1 LPESFALFV
10 AGERLKKFL
19 LNPKPIQEDET
30 RAWFIDKILD
40 ALGYS
45 DFDDVEHG
53 SAQSSGTFPDYVLRA
68 AGERVMAVEAKRL
81 DANLGAKEASQL
93 VSYCS
98 VVGVRWG
105 VLTDGR
111 QVQVYDAPVVGVKPA
126 DRLVLQINLAD
137 YADRDDFDT
146 RIWPAASMLL
156 EGGVVTGDE
165 LERHAARELIRT
177 ILADATSSSIEAL
190 RQELQARKVIVSSA
204 ETAALLAEL
213 IG

>member
-1 LPESFALFV
+1 VPAAQAVGTARAEPAHAERPESSALFV
-10 AGERLKKFL
+10 VGERLKKFL
-19 LNPKPIQEDET
+19 LNPKPIQEDGT

-53 SAQSSGTFPDYVLRA
+53 SAQSSGTFSDYVLRA

-81 DANLGAKEASQL
+81 GATLGDKEASQL

-111 QVQVYDAPVVGVKPA
+111 QLQVYDAPVVGVKPA
-126 DRLVLQINLAD
+126 DRLVLQIDLSD

-146 RIWPAASMLL
+146 RIWPAASMLSK
-156 EGGVVTGDE
+156 EVMATGDD

-177 ILADATSSSIEAL
+177 ILADTSSAS
-190 RQELQARKVIVSSA
+190 V
-204 ETAALLAEL
+204 
-213 IG
+213 